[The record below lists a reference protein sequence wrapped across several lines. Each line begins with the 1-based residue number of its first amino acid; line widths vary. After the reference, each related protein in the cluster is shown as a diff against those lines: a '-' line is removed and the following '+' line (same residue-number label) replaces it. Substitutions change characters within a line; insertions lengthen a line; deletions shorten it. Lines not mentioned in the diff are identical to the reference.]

1 MGVVRWV
8 CNMGFVVD
16 GSPRKGF
23 EVALVASASSA
34 KVAGLDGARAIA
46 TLSVFFFHAGWRT
59 PALGS
64 LSPVIGHAD
73 IGVEIFFIL
82 SGFLVARPLV
92 AHAMA
97 GGPPV
102 QLADFWRRRVARI
115 WPAYLLALVGAV
127 LLGIGTV
134 DGLSGWL
141 KQGFLVDS
149 WFANG
154 GGTGLRL
161 SWTLV
166 VEVSFYVL
174 VVPLAALAVLKRRR
188 TLDAWVGLCLAMV
201 VVGALAIVL
210 ISLGPTPAPLRVL
223 PPYLPTFAVGMLL
236 VAAEADARYTTWLGA
251 VPRGIQR
258 LAAHPRLCG
267 ALALATFIMMT
278 VVLRPSPTAPA
289 FGPGPERMAQSF
301 GQVLVG
307 FLLLAPLALGTARHR
322 WLEHRWL
329 LALAAASYGFY
340 LWHLQVLRLLRP
352 VLQSPPLVAAVGI
365 ALALVG
371 SFLAG
376 EASRRFIE
384 QPARRFLTR

>member
-1 MGVVRWV
+1 MGDEVPFVSWAVVSGASSSER
-8 CNMGFVVD
+8 
-16 GSPRKGF
+16 S
-23 EVALVASASSA
+23 EVAAGASA

-46 TLSVFFFHAGWRT
+46 TLSVFFFHASWRT
-59 PALGS
+59 PALGP
-64 LSPVIGHAD
+64 LSRLFGHAD

-92 AHAMA
+92 AHAAA
-97 GGPPV
+97 GRPPV
-102 QLADFWRRRVARI
+102 RLVDFWRRRVARI

-134 DGLSGWL
+134 DGVSGWL

-149 WFANG
+149 WFANP

-174 VVPLAALAVLKRRR
+174 VVPLAALAVLKRRPR
-188 TLDAWVGLCLAMV
+188 LDAWVGLCLAMV
-201 VVGALAIVL
+201 AIGGLAIVVT
-210 ISLGPTPAPLRVL
+210 SLGPTPAPLRVL
-223 PPYLPTFAVGMLL
+223 PPFLPTFAVGMLL
-236 VAAEADARYTTWLGA
+236 VAAEADGPYATWLGA

-267 ALALATFIMMT
+267 ALGVATFITMA
-278 VVLRPSPTAPA
+278 VVLRPSTTAPA

-301 GQVLVG
+301 GQILVG

-352 VLQSPPLVAAVGI
+352 VLQGPPIVAVVGI
-365 ALALVG
+365 GLALAGAFV
-371 SFLAG
+371 AG
-376 EASRRFIE
+376 EVSRRFIE
-384 QPARRFLTR
+384 QPARRRLTR